1 MADKKTEQTIVT
13 EYDEPAEAE
22 DEPTDASMGDLVEDE
37 EVDE

>member
-1 MADKKTEQTIVT
+1 MEEIRTDF
-13 EYDEPAEAE
+13 DERVEAE